1 MVAAGKGERMGA
13 PVPKVFLPLAGVP
26 VLIRTLQSLLH
37 SPCIATVVI
46 VIAPEREALCRQVL
60 QTYAPF
66 ARPIRTVHGGAE
78 RQDSV
83 RLGLAAL
90 DEECEI
96 VVIHDAARPLVTPR
110 LIEQSITVA
119 AEHGGALVA
128 VPVRDTVKRVAEN
141 GRVLETVSRHQLWLA
156 QTPQTF
162 RVPLIRAAHA
172 RAFAAGV
179 RATDDAALVEWMGES
194 VRVVPGDPLNVKLT
208 TPDDWS
214 FAEAV
219 LKKTEQG
226 ESGT

>member
-1 MVAAGKGERMGA
+1 MGTA
-13 PVPKVFLPLAGVP
+13 VPKVFLPLAGVP
-26 VLIRTLQSLLH
+26 VLIRTLRALLH
-37 SPCIATVVI
+37 SPLIATVVI
-46 VIAPEREALCRQVL
+46 VVAPEREALCLQVL
-60 QTYAPF
+60 ETYAPF
-66 ARPIRTVHGGAE
+66 DRPIRIVSGGAE

-90 DEECEI
+90 DEECEV
-96 VVIHDAARPLVTPR
+96 VVIHDAARPLVTPH
-110 LIEQSITVA
+110 LIEQSIAVA
-119 AEHGGALVA
+119 AEHGGAVVA
-128 VPVRDTVKRVAEN
+128 VPVRDTIKRVAEN
-141 GRVLETVSRHQLWLA
+141 GRVVETVSRHQLWLA

-194 VRVVPGDPLNVKLT
+194 VAVVMGDPLNVKLT

-219 LKKTEQG
+219 LRRTGQG
-226 ESGT
+226 GNGR